1 MKNRCLQKL
10 SPLEKLIRILKN
22 NLSIQ
27 HIKILRLTKNN
38 FGFHGLLPS
47 DLNITHLPIFVKRYY
62 KYEKII
68 VPIPNIIN
76 EPYAPANKTAAKANQ
91 ISSLAPQEKNGV
103 NKIVTFLSLSLSKAL
118 VA

>member
-76 EPYAPANKTAAKANQ
+76 AKPTKSINL
-91 ISSLAPQEKNGV
+91 SPLSLALTLYLFNIV
-103 NKIVTFLSLSLSKAL
+103 IKIAL
-118 VA
+118 IPIAIKDKPTP